1 MGRRRVQWAVVALV
15 LGALAVW
22 VYRRVTTHSQS
33 WPSAAGTSSSSPCVD
48 FHDAAS
54 QLGKTACVS
63 GRVLRVFTSRA
74 GNVFLDFCTDYRRC
88 PFSTVIFSSDRG
100 KFGDLS
106 TLGGR
111 AVEIRG
117 TVTSYHGRAEIIIRD
132 PSQIRTT
139 D

>member
-1 MGRRRVQWAVVALV
+1 VGE
-15 LGALAVW
+15 
-22 VYRRVTTHSQS
+22 
-33 WPSAAGTSSSSPCVD
+33 AGTVE
-48 FHDAAS
+48 AAS

-111 AVEIRG
+111 EVEIRG